1 MMYLHGIGHYH
12 PETIIDNAFLE
23 SLEIGTNDQWIMER
37 VGIRERRTVLDLNY
51 IKETYNKDPKQAE
64 EHAAHRPRDTVY
76 HAAQMA
82 LSRAN
87 LNPEDIGL
95 VIAGGC
101 SPEFTLPANA
111 CVMAAT
117 LGITAPAIDLGSACS
132 TFAAQM
138 HFINQMDRDASP
150 DYVLLIQAE
159 NWTKTIDYSD
169 RRTAVLIGDAT
180 VATIVSKKHISP
192 YQIPHTMLVSD
203 PANWE
208 KVQTPTGRHFYQE
221 GPAVQKFAI
230 KKTIETYRK
239 LQAELTA
246 EYKTHYFIGHQANL
260 TMLRSVC
267 QKLAIPDENHLF
279 NVDQYGNTG
288 AAGAPTV
295 FSQHWDHFKPG
306 ELITLVVVGAGL
318 TWGGLNIEVQPS

>member
-1 MMYLHGIGHYH
+1 MMYLHGIGHHH
-12 PETIIDNAFLE
+12 PDTIIDNAFLE
-23 SLEIGTNDQWIMER
+23 SLDIGTNDQWIMER

-51 IKETYNKDPKQAE
+51 IKDTFNKDSRLAGQ
-64 EHAAHRPRDTVY
+64 HAAQRPRDTVY

-82 LSRAN
+82 LSRAQ
-87 LNPEDIGL
+87 LTPDDIGL

-111 CVMAAT
+111 CIMAAT
-117 LGITAPAIDLGSACS
+117 LGINAPAIDLGSACS

-138 HFINQMDRDASP
+138 HFVNQMERDTSP
-150 DYVLLIQAE
+150 DYILLIQAE

-169 RRTAVLIGDAT
+169 RKTAVLIGDGT
-180 VATIVSKKHISP
+180 VATIVSKKHPSRF
-192 YQIPHTMLVSD
+192 QIPHTMLVSD
-203 PANWE
+203 PTSWE
-208 KVQTPTGRHFYQE
+208 KVQTPTGGHFYQE

-230 KKTIETYRK
+230 KKTMETYRK
-239 LQAELTA
+239 LQAKLEEA
-246 EYKTHYFIGHQANL
+246 YETHYFIGHQANL

-267 QKLAIPDENHLF
+267 QKLGIADEQHLF

-295 FSQHWDHFKPG
+295 FSQHVDQFNHG
-306 ELITLVVVGAGL
+306 DLITLVVVGAGL
-318 TWGGLNIEVQPS
+318 TWGGLNIEVKNS